1 MGGGGENRE
10 NTLVMGV
17 GGKANRHKS
26 ENYKVAVPDEGDQV
40 PDGLVPLLPGLVP
53 DFLVLLLHLA
63 AHPPVLR
70 LPDQKANRIINML
83 PDIP

>member
-1 MGGGGENRE
+1 
-10 NTLVMGV
+10 MGV

-40 PDGLVPLLPGLVP
+40 PDGLVALLPGLVP

-70 LPDQKANRIINML
+70 LPDQNGELNYKHVAG
-83 PDIP
+83 IP